1 MFAKPL
7 ESRSDERLRV
17 LVLSQVRSAE
27 MEPVAE
33 SLERHFAEADIRYT
47 CDLNSPQ
54 RLVNRDHW
62 FPDLMIVCQHWP
74 HEYTDAHV
82 RRLFSLLPLAR
93 WICVYGAWC
102 EADGRN
108 GSPWPL
114 AVRVPVCSA
123 ELRIRHERSVLDG
136 SKTVLPFT
144 ASRDEIFAFD
154 HTSSLPAAC
163 GHTRAV
169 RVVTT
174 DGELGR
180 VVCDVLMAGGFT
192 VQRPRST
199 DAEVAAVVWDADPW
213 TSICAEELRTFHVAH
228 PESAVITLLPL
239 ASPEHVESLK
249 AAGADAVLA
258 KSMIAS
264 DLLNTLEN
272 ALSLRQ
278 LASGE

>member
-1 MFAKPL
+1 M
-7 ESRSDERLRV
+7 
-17 LVLSQVRSAE
+17 LSQVRSAE
-27 MEPVAE
+27 MEPVAG

-54 RLVNRDHW
+54 RLVDRDHW

-74 HEYTDAHV
+74 HEYTEAQV

-114 AVRVPVCSA
+114 AVRVPVRSA

-136 SKTVLPFT
+136 TKTVLPFT

-154 HTSSLPAAC
+154 HTSPFPAAC
-163 GHTRAV
+163 GNNRPV
-169 RVVTT
+169 QVVTA

-180 VVCDVLMAGGFT
+180 VVSDVLTAGGFT
-192 VQRPRST
+192 VQRPRRT
-199 DAEVAAVVWDADPW
+199 DAEIAAVVWDVDPW
-213 TSICAEELRTFHVAH
+213 TTGCAEELRTFHVAYT
-228 PESAVITLLPL
+228 ESAVITLLTL
-239 ASPEHVESLK
+239 AFPEHVESLK
-249 AAGADAVLA
+249 ASGADAVLA
-258 KSMIAS
+258 KSMIAT

-278 LASGE
+278 MAVGE